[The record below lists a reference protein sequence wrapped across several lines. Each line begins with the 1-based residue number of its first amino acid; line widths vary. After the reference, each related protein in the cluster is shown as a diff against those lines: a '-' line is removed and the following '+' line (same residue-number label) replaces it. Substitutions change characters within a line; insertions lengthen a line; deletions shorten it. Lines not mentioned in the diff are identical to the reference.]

1 MKLQLEQW
9 LDDQT
14 LSSESRS
21 CYEESFICYKVAAY
35 KAALLFGYLGFLTT
49 IRDRILQS
57 RSPQGIPED
66 RWTKI
71 QKDVSNHALW
81 DAATF
86 DATQHKNP
94 APIFAI
100 DQELRDQVKFWKDRR
115 NDCAHSKQNQIIA
128 AHCEAFYAFVRSTL
142 NRFISMLKMI
152 HGTCATP

>member
-1 MKLQLEQW
+1 
-9 LDDQT
+9 LDKNP
-14 LSSESRS
+14 ERRFKS
-21 CYEESFICYKVAAY
+21 CFV
-35 KAALLFGYLGFLTT
+35 
-49 IRDRILQS
+49 
-57 RSPQGIPED
+57 
-66 RWTKI
+66 
-71 QKDVSNHALW
+71 

-100 DQELRDQVKFWKDRR
+100 DQELRDQV
-115 NDCAHSKQNQIIA
+115 IIA

>member
-1 MKLQLEQW
+1 
-9 LDDQT
+9 LDKNP
-14 LSSESRS
+14 ERRFKS
-21 CYEESFICYKVAAY
+21 CFV
-35 KAALLFGYLGFLTT
+35 
-49 IRDRILQS
+49 
-57 RSPQGIPED
+57 
-66 RWTKI
+66 
-71 QKDVSNHALW
+71 